1 MKHGTGN
8 QKTSFRKTNIFCNQ
22 IKNNKFC
29 LLLLQECH
37 TKSTMLH
44 TISDPGENVSNSNGI
59 DGNANDNLSMRF
71 ISMVQY
77 RKQPILIGSPLD
89 SMFGE
94 SDRSS
99 ASKVM
104 RLGSCYKSKV
114 SRVTVDCLV
123 EINCS

>member
-1 MKHGTGN
+1 
-8 QKTSFRKTNIFCNQ
+8 
-22 IKNNKFC
+22 
-29 LLLLQECH
+29 
-37 TKSTMLH
+37 MLH
-44 TISDPGENVSNSNGI
+44 TISDPGENVSNNNGI

-77 RKQPILIGSPLD
+77 RKQPVLIGSPLD

-94 SDRSS
+94 TDRN

-114 SRVTVDCLV
+114 FYC
-123 EINCS
+123 C

>member
-1 MKHGTGN
+1 MKIE
-8 QKTSFRKTNIFCNQ
+8 RKKCITKKKCFHLIE
-22 IKNNKFC
+22 
-29 LLLLQECH
+29 LQECH

-44 TISDPGENVSNSNGI
+44 TISDSGENVSNNNGI

-94 SDRSS
+94 NDRN

-114 SRVTVDCLV
+114 LIKRFLTFFTT
-123 EINCS
+123 

>member
-1 MKHGTGN
+1 
-8 QKTSFRKTNIFCNQ
+8 
-22 IKNNKFC
+22 
-29 LLLLQECH
+29 
-37 TKSTMLH
+37 MLH
-44 TISDPGENVSNSNGI
+44 TISDPGESVSNNNEI

-94 SDRSS
+94 NDRST
-99 ASKVM
+99 SKVM

-114 SRVTVDCLV
+114 RNVFLFLDF
-123 EINCS
+123 

>member
-1 MKHGTGN
+1 M
-8 QKTSFRKTNIFCNQ
+8 S
-22 IKNNKFC
+22 
-29 LLLLQECH
+29 LQECH

-44 TISDPGENVSNSNGI
+44 TINDPGENVSNSNGI

-99 ASKVM
+99 TSKVM

-114 SRVTVDCLV
+114 S
-123 EINCS
+123 